1 MDREPEELQFL
12 GPVGIYHEASKI
24 VLSWRRL
31 FSQITLALVLPLST
45 LFFVHIYVSHLLFSK
60 IDRNE
65 VALDDAPTGSPSE
78 SAILSRLTSEWYG
91 FLLFKA
97 AYLLALLVLSLL
109 STSAVVYSVASI
121 YTAKDLSFPKVL
133 SVVPKVWRRLM
144 VTFIWAFLLLLAY
157 NTVAIFVIVLAVLLL
172 GPAIPGAVAVAL
184 IFLLYAAGLVWIS
197 VIWHV
202 ASVVSVLEDTCGIE
216 AMRKS
221 RALIKGK
228 TWTAVAIFVL
238 LNLCFVGVEVG
249 FKLLVVDGSYMNLG
263 VVLRVGNAVLMLSI
277 LCMVILFALVAQ
289 TVVYF
294 VCKSYH
300 HESIDK
306 SSLADHLEVYLGEY
320 VPLKAKDVQLEQF
333 HV

>member
-12 GPVGIYHEASKI
+12 GIVGICHEASKI
-24 VLSWRRL
+24 LHSWQRL
-31 FSQITLALVLPLST
+31 FAQIALALVLPLSV
-45 LFFVHIYVSHLLFSK
+45 LFLAHIYVSHLLFSK
-60 IDRNE
+60 IDRSE
-65 VALDDAPTGSPSE
+65 VALDVATPGSPSE
-78 SAILSRLTSEWYG
+78 SAILSRLSAEWSA

-121 YTAKDLSFPKVL
+121 YTAKDLSFAKVL
-133 SVVPKVWRRLM
+133 AVVPKVWRRLM
-144 VTFIWAFLLLLAY
+144 ITFLWAFLLLVAY
-157 NTVAIFVIVLAVLLL
+157 NTAALILAVLAVLLL
-172 GPAIPGAVAVAL
+172 GAHTAGLVAIAL
-184 IFLLYAAGLVWIS
+184 IALVYAAGLVWIS
-197 VIWHV
+197 VVWHV
-202 ASVVSVLEDTCGIE
+202 ASVVSVLEDACGIE

-221 RALIKGK
+221 RALIRGK
-228 TWTAVAIFVL
+228 TWTAVAIFVV

-249 FKLLVVDGSYMNLG
+249 FRLAVVRGNYLNLG
-263 VVLRVGNAVLMLSI
+263 VGSRVGYSVLMLSF
-277 LCMVILFALVAQ
+277 LCAVILFALVAQ

-306 SSLADHLEVYLGEY
+306 SSLADHLEVYLGDY
-320 VPLKAKDVQLEQF
+320 MPLKARDVQLEQF

>member
-1 MDREPEELQFL
+1 MDLEPEELQFL

-31 FSQITLALVLPLST
+31 FSQIALALVLPLSI
-45 LFFVHIYVSHLLFSK
+45 LYLAHIYVTHLLFSK

-65 VALDDAPTGSPSE
+65 DALNDAPPGSPSQ
-78 SAILSRLTSEWYG
+78 SAILSRLSSEWSA

-97 AYLLALLVLSLL
+97 GYLLALLVLSLL

-121 YTAKDLSFPKVL
+121 YTAKELSFSKVL

-144 VTFIWAFLLLLAY
+144 VTFLWAFLLLFTY
-157 NTVAIFVIVLAVLLL
+157 NIAAVFVIVLAVLFL
-172 GPAIPGAVAVAL
+172 GPAAAL
-184 IFLLYAAGLVWIS
+184 LLLLYAAGLVWIS
-197 VIWHV
+197 VVWHV
-202 ASVVSVLEDTCGIE
+202 ASVISVLEDACGIE

-221 RALIKGK
+221 LILIKGK
-228 TWTAVAIFVL
+228 TWTAIAIFVL
-238 LNLCFVGVEVG
+238 LYVSYLGVELG
-249 FKLLVVDGSYMNLG
+249 FKFLVVEGSYKNLG
-263 VVLRVGNAVLMLSI
+263 VGFRVGSAVLMLSF
-277 LCMVILFALVAQ
+277 LCLVLLFALVAQ

-320 VPLKAKDVQLEQF
+320 VPLKPRDVQLEQF

>member
-12 GPVGIYHEASKI
+12 GPVGIYHEAAKI
-24 VLSWRRL
+24 LLSWRRL
-31 FSQITLALVLPLST
+31 FSQIALALVLPLSFLY
-45 LFFVHIYVSHLLFSK
+45 LFHIYVSHLLFSK

-65 VALDDAPTGSPSE
+65 AALEEAPHGSPSE
-78 SAILSRLTSEWYG
+78 SALLTRLSSEWSA
-91 FLLFKA
+91 FILFKA

-121 YTAKDLSFPKVL
+121 YTAKDLSFPTVL

-144 VTFIWAFLLLLAY
+144 VTFLWAFLLLLAY
-157 NTVAIFVIVLAVLLL
+157 HAAALSVAVIVIFPLGPGAAGVAALAV
-172 GPAIPGAVAVAL
+172 I
-184 IFLLYAAGLVWIS
+184 ILLYAAGLVWIS
-197 VIWHV
+197 IIWHV
-202 ASVVSVLEDTCGIE
+202 ASVISVLDDASGIE

-221 RALIKGK
+221 RGLIRGK
-228 TWTAVAIFVL
+228 TWTAVAIFVM
-238 LNLCFVGVEVG
+238 LNLCFLGAEVA
-249 FKLLVVDGSYMNLG
+249 FKLVVVRGARFNFGPVSRVGYAVVMLAFLCV
-263 VVLRVGNAVLMLSI
+263 VVLFG
-277 LCMVILFALVAQ
+277 LVAQ

-306 SSLADHLEVYLGEY
+306 SSLADHLEVYLGDY
-320 VPLKAKDVQLEQF
+320 VPLQAKDVQLEQF